1 LLRNKCWIDV
11 RTIRIDLG
19 REALGNRWVAR
30 WLYLYMP

>member
-1 LLRNKCWIDV
+1 LLRNQSWIDI

-30 WLYLYMP
+30 WLFI